1 MKAPLMATIS
11 LAFALPLAA
20 QQDTLHRLPE
30 VVVKSYLSKE
40 PLLRIPTAVSVL
52 SPQQLA
58 LQQGASMVPA
68 FNSVAGV
75 RMEERSPGSYR
86 LSIRG
91 SLLRSPF
98 GIRNIKIYM
107 DEIPLTDAGGNTYL
121 NLLDPAVLT
130 SAEVLKGPD
139 GSLFGA
145 NSGGVVRLDV
155 LPQAT
160 DSTRLQAAVQGG
172 SYGLFHATA
181 GYRQQLGNYGF
192 QLFQGY
198 QQADGY
204 RQNTAM
210 HRSYTQ
216 LGQRWEYKPGY
227 VLKMLGF
234 YSDLGYRT
242 PGGLTL
248 AQLDKDPRAAR
259 PATPALPGAVTQK
272 AGIYNRTAQGGLVHE
287 AQFSPRWQHV
297 IAVFGANTHF
307 ENPFI
312 TNYEARDENTFG
324 FRTYL
329 SWTNKPA
336 SSLFQWRWQAGIEWQ
351 RTVSDIIN
359 YNNNQGA
366 RGAVQVADKL
376 TAGQYFYFS
385 RFHAQLQRW
394 TMEAA
399 ASMNYYHYTYNR
411 DGNTKV
417 AFTPQV
423 MPRLSL
429 SYLVNEQ
436 LTGRVTVSRG
446 YSPPAT
452 AEVRASDN
460 IINTALRPE
469 TGWNYEAGLRLLPLS
484 RRYSLDVTGF
494 HYRMQD
500 AIVRKLRDNGA
511 EFFVNAG
518 GVNQTGAEVEGML
531 QLMQPRV
538 RGFVRGLELRGS
550 YTWSDFYF
558 RDYVSSGKDF
568 SGNRLTGVPRT
579 VVVSGLTVYLPKA
592 VYLYVAHNYT
602 STIPLND
609 ANSAYARGY
618 HLMQCKAAWQ
628 LPISGKC
635 KISVQAGADNLLNQ
649 SYSLGNDLN
658 AVGERYYNPAPGR
671 TYFGGINVAL

>member
-1 MKAPLMATIS
+1 MKFSLLTTLPL
-11 LAFALPLAA
+11 LFALPLAA
-20 QQDTLHRLPE
+20 QQDTLRRLPE
-30 VVVKSYLSKE
+30 VEVKSYLSKE
-40 PLLRIPTAVSVL
+40 SLLRIPTAVSVL
-52 SPQQLA
+52 SPRQLS
-58 LQQGASMVPA
+58 LQQGASLVPA
-68 FNSVAGV
+68 FNHVAGV

-98 GIRNIKIYM
+98 GVRNVKVYM
-107 DEIPLTDAGGNTYL
+107 DELPLTDAGGNTYL
-121 NLLDPAVLT
+121 NLLDPSVLS

-155 LPQAT
+155 LPPPG
-160 DSTRLQAAVQGG
+160 DSTCLQASVQGG
-172 SYGLFHATA
+172 SYGLFHAAA

-198 QQADGY
+198 QQSDGY

-210 HRSYTQ
+210 RRSYTQ

-227 VLKMLGF
+227 TLKMLGF
-234 YSDLGYRT
+234 YADLGYRT

-259 PATPALPGAVTQK
+259 PATATLPGAVAQK
-272 AGIYNRTAQGGLVHE
+272 AGIYNRTVQGGLVHE

-297 IAVFGANTHF
+297 VAVFGENTHF

-312 TNYEARDENTFG
+312 TNYESRDENTAG

-329 SWTNKPA
+329 SWMNKPSA
-336 SSLFQWRWQAGIEWQ
+336 TLFQWKWQAGMEWQ

-359 YNNNQGA
+359 YGNNRGA
-366 RGAVQVADKL
+366 RDTIQVADKL
-376 TAGQYFYFS
+376 TAGQYFYFT
-385 RFHAQLQRW
+385 RFHTQLHRW
-394 TMEAA
+394 TLEAA
-399 ASMNYYHYTYNR
+399 ASMNYYHCTYNR
-411 DGNTKV
+411 NGNTKV
-417 AFTPQV
+417 AFTPQL
-423 MPRLSL
+423 MPRVSL
-429 SYLVNEQ
+429 SYLINDQ
-436 LTGRVTVSRG
+436 LTGRVSVSRG

-494 HYRMQD
+494 HYRMKD

-518 GVNQTGAEVEGML
+518 GVNQTGVEAEGML
-531 QLMQPRV
+531 QILQPRT
-538 RGFVRGLELRGS
+538 RGFIRGLEWRSS

-568 SGNRLTGVPRT
+568 SGNRVTGVPRS
-579 VVVSGLTVYLPKA
+579 VVVSGMTVYFPKA
-592 VYLYVAHNYT
+592 VYVYVAHNFT
-602 STIPLND
+602 SSIPLND

-671 TYFGGINVAL
+671 TYFGGIQMVL